1 MHLNFQ
7 KVCNF
12 LLQFRLNLIL
22 AENGQKNY
30 KFNINFRFVTIEEFT
45 WLFLEQIYSRQEQS
59 EVKKALTVIISEKSS
74 VKSLRYEINP

>member
-1 MHLNFQ
+1 MSSWTAFSSLPF
-7 KVCNF
+7 
-12 LLQFRLNLIL
+12 LNLIL

-30 KFNINFRFVTIEEFT
+30 KFNINFRFVKIEEFT

>member
-1 MHLNFQ
+1 MSSWTAFSSLPF
-7 KVCNF
+7 
-12 LLQFRLNLIL
+12 LNLIL

>member
-1 MHLNFQ
+1 MSSWTAFSSLPF
-7 KVCNF
+7 
-12 LLQFRLNLIL
+12 LNLIL

-45 WLFLEQIYSRQEQS
+45 WLFLEQIYSRQEKS

>member
-1 MHLNFQ
+1 MSSWTAFSSLPF
-7 KVCNF
+7 
-12 LLQFRLNLIL
+12 LNLIL

-59 EVKKALTVIISEKSS
+59 EVKKALTVIISENH
-74 VKSLRYEINP
+74 L